1 MKKITKQVLYSLL
14 FLAMLIGNTINTNA
28 QCNIKNDTEVTNGSN
43 ISSVINNNY
52 NSTPFYILTY
62 TFAQTFTASCT
73 GKLNKLG
80 LYFFQKKGTFT
91 RIAIYDGETTSG
103 SPVELTNFPSTDF
116 TSDSSISTFFYFADI
131 SSLNKIVTAGQ
142 KYTIVFDMPVPAN
155 NTDVDNFI
163 GIGLANKTSYPY
175 SGGSIISPSG
185 YSDRDL
191 AFLIDVTAIPKPT
204 LTSTD
209 AASIA
214 VTSASLGGDITNDNG
229 HTVTERGVVYSSIN
243 TSPEIGDANV
253 TKETNG
259 SGIGVF
265 NETITGLSKNTTY
278 YFSAYATSAS
288 GTAYG
293 AVKSFTT
300 LNDEPVLTT
309 TDASSV
315 FKNTATLGGNI
326 SSDGGSTITERGVV
340 YSSTDQTPEIGE
352 SNVTKND
359 EGGTTTGVFS
369 EITTGLTPSTTYYFR
384 AYATNANGTTYSTV
398 KTFTTTK
405 DFPEIVSIV
414 RQNPVAQNLSTSTTS
429 AIFRITFDKAVNNVD
444 ATDFST
450 NSTGAT
456 INNVSAVS
464 TSIYDVTVNNITALG
479 TIYLQVKG
487 INSVSGSNN
496 ITYTTPSVTSQ
507 TTTVDQQTTNDY
519 LNQASIGQTFKASN
533 SGIVKSV
540 TFYPENGQHTFSGTA
555 DLKLYSGTSNSGGT
569 EIDSEQ
575 VSITSSTASTGQ
587 TFSFTTPVTLTAGN
601 TYTILLDNF
610 SGSGSWALESNTAGG
625 YNDGHVIFTGMNG
638 SSHLNFDL
646 KIKIIEEHSATEELA
661 LADKVPSTNEN
672 FIKTDPTGKAIITT
686 TDATTITATSAT
698 LGGEITTEGNSA
710 VTERGIVYA
719 TTSSFPKIGGNGV
732 TKNDNGA
739 GTGTFS
745 EAISG
750 LDTKNIYFYRAYAT
764 NSSGTSYG
772 AVKKFSLNNALHLD
786 GTDIAEVPNYNYT
799 NGFSMDALL
808 KPDVVNTTQTFLSR
822 YSSNNEVFAFIIKSD
837 GTVECTVTTD
847 GSSDTYF
854 TTTATLT
861 AGVWQH
867 IAFTYNNADGA
878 MKFYINGTDA
888 GGSGSVTNAT
898 TGALFNTNENI
909 QIGARDGTLEYQG
922 AIDEL
927 RIWNKTLSEPVITQ
941 IKNKVIPV
949 TADGLL
955 AYYQF
960 NQGIAAGNN
969 TSITQLFNKKTTALE
984 SNLSFFTKTGTTS
997 NFIAGASGN
1006 FNNNTVAQ
1014 NSFMATGNWSDP
1026 TKWSLGKVPSQI
1038 ENAFIDENQTVTVDV
1053 NDLVMDNFE
1062 LTTGATLN
1070 IPADKEIT
1078 VNNSFISSGSLTLGS
1093 STTNSGVLLVNGT
1106 TSGNVT
1112 YIRGGLLANKW
1123 SIITPPVSGQKIKAF
1138 AENATNNIRK
1148 RTDLTP
1154 NKYAIA
1160 FYDDTQPSGQKWVYY
1175 FADMDANLEF
1185 EVGKSYIISRATDGE
1200 VSFTGALTTE
1210 SISKTLTT
1218 DQWSAIGNPFTTYF
1232 PANKNGSSSFLN
1244 DNLSSLD
1251 DTYQSIY
1258 VWDNT
1263 QNKYVVVSE
1272 VDDNNRS
1279 LTPGQGF
1286 FVKLKNGQTNITF
1299 NEAKRTTKP
1308 ATGNNNFGK
1317 TKNITPSIN
1326 LKLSDNEH
1334 SVNTTIKYF
1343 DKATIGF
1350 DKGYDIGNFNSIGL
1364 DIYSRLVDASNNTN
1378 FTIQSLP
1385 KDNYENMI
1393 IPIGVKSA
1401 ANKEIIFSLVKKNI
1415 PDTYKIFL
1423 EDKETKSFTQ
1433 LDVDNASYKITFT
1446 EDTNTTDRFNLHVT
1460 PQVLSVDEISSNNLN
1475 IFLSQNRTLNIVGYN
1490 FSNKATLKVIT
1501 LLGQE
1506 IISRTIKNNTI
1517 QLPNTLKTGI
1527 YIVKLN
1533 SDSGSLTKKII
1544 LE

>member
-1 MKKITKQVLYSLL
+1 MKKIIHIILL
-14 FLAMLIGNTINTNA
+14 SCA
-28 QCNIKNDTEVTNGSN
+28 
-43 ISSVINNNY
+43 
-52 NSTPFYILTY
+52 
-62 TFAQTFTASCT
+62 TFSF
-73 GKLNKLG
+73 NKL
-80 LYFFQKKGTFT
+80 Q
-91 RIAIYDGETTSG
+91 AQTTSG
-103 SPVELTNFPSTDF
+103 ADNITQTSATLRGNYFVYSSSADRFEYSTNSNLSNATTVAGTFRSASPTYYANISGLQPGTTYYFKYCFSSNCGNVLSFTTLAPPTPSIT
-116 TSDSSISTFFYFADI
+116 TT
-131 SSLNKIVTAGQ
+131 TASNI
-142 KYTIVFDMPVPAN
+142 T
-155 NTDVDNFI
+155 T
-163 GIGLANKTSYPY
+163 T
-175 SGGSIISPSG
+175 
-185 YSDRDL
+185 
-191 AFLIDVTAIPKPT
+191 TAI
-204 LTSTD
+204 L
-209 AASIA
+209 A
-214 VTSASLGGDITNDNG
+214 GNITADNG
-229 HTVTERGVVYSSIN
+229 NAVTERGIIYS
-243 TSPEIGDANV
+243 
-253 TKETNG
+253 
-259 SGIGVF
+259 
-265 NETITGLSKNTTY
+265 
-278 YFSAYATSAS
+278 
-288 GTAYG
+288 
-293 AVKSFTT
+293 
-300 LNDEPVLTT
+300 
-309 TDASSV
+309 
-315 FKNTATLGGNI
+315 I
-326 SSDGGSTITERGVV
+326 SDN
-340 YSSTDQTPEIGE
+340 TPEIGE
-352 SNVTKND
+352 TGVVKDTN
-359 EGGTTTGVFS
+359 GTGTGVFS
-369 EITTGLTPSTTYYFR
+369 ETISSLRSGVKYYYK
-384 AYATNANGTTYSTV
+384 AYAINNQGTSYGEV
-398 KTFTTTK
+398 KTFTTLG
-405 DFPEIVSIV
+405 VSINSIT
-414 RQNPVAQNLSTSTTS
+414 RQNPTHQDLFLNTATYQI
-429 AIFRITFDKAVNNVD
+429 IFSKPVKDVD
-444 ATDFST
+444 VTDFTS
-450 NSTGAT
+450 NSIGAT
-456 INNVSAVS
+456 VASVNAVS
-464 TSIYDVTVNNITALG
+464 NTVYNVTLNNITTNGDVFLQIKGVNG
-479 TIYLQVKG
+479 TT
-487 INSVSGSNN
+487 GSNN
-496 ITYTTPSVTSQ
+496 ITTLATNNTV
-507 TTTVDQQTTNDY
+507 TTVDQQNSNDY

-540 TFYPENGQHTFSGTA
+540 SFYPENGQHTFSGTA
-555 DLKLYSGTSNSGGT
+555 DLKLYSGVSNDGGT
-569 EIDSEQ
+569 EIDSES
-575 VSITSSTASTGQ
+575 VSITNSTDSAGQ
-587 TFSFTTPVTLTAGN
+587 TFTFTTPVSLTSGN
-601 TYTILLDNF
+601 TYTLVLENF
-610 SGSGSWALESNTAGG
+610 IGTGSQALQSHTSNQ
-625 YNDGHVIFTGMNG
+625 YDDGHVIFTGMNS

-646 KIKIIEEHSATEELA
+646 KIKIIEEETAAGGVALSNLA
-661 LADKVPSTNEN
+661 PITNEKYKKLPLPKLP
-672 FIKTDPTGKAIITT
+672 ILTT
-686 TDATTITATSAT
+686 TDATTVTATSAT

-719 TTSSFPKIGGNGV
+719 TTSSFPKIGGTGV

-745 EAISG
+745 EVIPS

-1112 YIRGGLLANKW
+1112 YKRGGLLANKW

-1401 ANKEIIFSLVKKNI
+1401 ANKEITFSLVKKNI

-1446 EDTNTTDRFNLHVT
+1446 EDTNTTGRFNLHVT
-1460 PQVLSVDEISSNNLN
+1460 PQVLSVDDISSNNLN